1 MDKKI
6 VLLQLNYIEMI
17 KVCDRVK
24 FMNDVGGGKVT
35 GFIGKSMVKVENA
48 DGFEVPYPISQLVNV
63 DDPALNR
70 REPSAMKAPVE
81 KSPPPVPEKK
91 PKGQI
96 LAGKD
101 SPDFYFCIVPTD
113 SKNPVGGDIRL
124 YLVNDSNFMIMFR
137 YGHFT
142 EGFYKTVLQGLIQPN
157 SREKLET
164 LGQNDLSEL
173 PEYFFQV
180 IYYREKDKTLNPAV
194 VKKFRINPVKFY
206 KEKSFYP
213 NAYFKRHAMVLQ
225 ITENI
230 LDAEID
236 KLTEDDF
243 KKVVK
248 AKEKQPDPQP
258 ENIRTELPE
267 QIEVDLHIHELM
279 DNPAGLS
286 NKEILDIQM
295 AKVEIDLQSAI
306 RSRAKRI
313 IFIHGVGQGVLKQ
326 EISKFLK
333 SKYPKYAF
341 QDASFKEYGFGA
353 TMVILR
359 KK

>member
-1 MDKKI
+1 M
-6 VLLQLNYIEMI
+6 V
-17 KVCDRVK
+17 KVGDRVK
-24 FMNDVGGGKVT
+24 FLNDVGGGTVT
-35 GFIGKSMVKVENA
+35 GFIGKNMVRVENA
-48 DGFEVPYPISQLVNV
+48 DGFEVPYPVSQLLNV
-63 DDPALNR
+63 DDPALNKS
-70 REPSAMKAPVE
+70 EYSADKASVE
-81 KSPPPVPEKK
+81 ISPPKVAEKK
-91 PKGQI
+91 PKGQ
-96 LAGKD
+96 LLTGKD
-101 SPDFYFCIVPTD
+101 SPDFYFCIVPID
-113 SKNPVGGDIRL
+113 SKNPVGGDIRM
-124 YLVNDSNFMIMFR
+124 YLVNDSNFMVIFR
-137 YGHFT
+137 YGHFNG
-142 EGFYKTVLQGLIQPN
+142 EIYSTVLHGLLQPN
-157 SREKLET
+157 TREKMEI
-164 LGQNDLSEL
+164 LGPNDLSEL
-173 PEYFFQV
+173 PDYFFQ
-180 IYYREKDKTLNPAV
+180 IMYYREGDKNLNPAI

-248 AKEKQPDPQP
+248 AKEKQAEPQQ
-258 ENIRTELPE
+258 ENTRSEPPE
-267 QIEVDLHIHELM
+267 QIETDLHIHELI

-295 AKVEIDLQSAI
+295 AKVELEMESAI
-306 RSRAKRI
+306 RSRVKRI
-313 IFIHGVGQGVLKQ
+313 VFIHGVGQGVLKQ
-326 EISKFLK
+326 EIAKLLK
-333 SKYPKYAF
+333 SKYPKYTY

>member
-1 MDKKI
+1 M
-6 VLLQLNYIEMI
+6 V
-17 KVCDRVK
+17 KVGDRVK
-24 FMNDVGGGKVT
+24 FLNDVGGGIIT
-35 GFIGKSMVKVENA
+35 GFIGKNMVRVENA
-48 DGFEVPYPISQLVNV
+48 DGFEVPYPVSQLVNV
-63 DDPALNR
+63 DDPALNKS
-70 REPSAMKAPVE
+70 EYSPVKAPV
-81 KSPPPVPEKK
+81 KDSPPEVTEKK
-91 PKGQI
+91 PKGQ
-96 LAGKD
+96 LLPGKD

-124 YLVNDSNFMIMFR
+124 YLVNDSNFNVIFR
-137 YGHFT
+137 YGHFNG
-142 EGFYKTVLQGLIQPN
+142 ELYSTVLQGLIQPN
-157 SREKLET
+157 TREKLEI
-164 LGQNDLSEL
+164 LGPDDFSEL
-173 PEYFFQV
+173 PDYFFQI
-180 IYYREKDKTLNPAV
+180 IYYREGDKALNPAV
-194 VKKFRINPVKFY
+194 IKKFKINPVKFY

-213 NAYFKRHAMVLQ
+213 NAFFKRRAMVLQ

-230 LDAEID
+230 LDTEID

-248 AKEKQPDPQP
+248 AKEKQAEPNK
-258 ENIRTELPE
+258 EITKTELPE
-267 QIEVDLHIHELM
+267 QIETDLHVHELI

-295 AKVEIDLQSAI
+295 AKVEIEMESAI

-313 IFIHGVGQGVLKQ
+313 VFIHGVGQGVLKQ
-326 EISKFLK
+326 EIAKLLK
-333 SKYPKYAF
+333 SKYPKYAY